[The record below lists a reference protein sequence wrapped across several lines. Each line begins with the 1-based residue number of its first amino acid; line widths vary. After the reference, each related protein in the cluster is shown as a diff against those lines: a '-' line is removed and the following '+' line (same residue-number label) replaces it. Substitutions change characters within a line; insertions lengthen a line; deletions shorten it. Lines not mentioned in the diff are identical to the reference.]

1 MDRFTLRA
9 IYKGKEIL
17 IEPSQL
23 KIIDN
28 KGLKVSLEDLY
39 AKYNQILENE
49 EKINADNKQIL
60 EELAFIREQ
69 VEDIKTFNMEN

>member
-9 IYKGKEIL
+9 VYNGKEIQ

-28 KGLKVSLEDLY
+28 KGLKVTLEDLY
-39 AKYNQILENE
+39 TKYNHVIDIQKEILTNYES
-49 EKINADNKQIL
+49 IL
-60 EELAFIREQ
+60 KELATMKEQ
-69 VEDIKTFNMEN
+69 VEDIKTFNMES

>member
-9 IYKGKEIL
+9 IYKGKEIQ

-23 KIIDN
+23 KIIDG

-39 AKYNQILENE
+39 DKYNQILENE
-49 EKINADNKQIL
+49 EQIMTDYKSMK
-60 EELAFIREQ
+60 EELADMRKQ
-69 VEDIKTFNMEN
+69 VEDIKTFNMES

>member
-9 IYKGKEIL
+9 VYKGKEIQ

-28 KGLKVSLEDLY
+28 KGLKVTLEDLY
-39 AKYNQILENE
+39 TKYNHVIDIQKEILTNYES
-49 EKINADNKQIL
+49 IL
-60 EELAFIREQ
+60 EELATMKEQ
-69 VEDIKTFNMEN
+69 VEDIKTFNMES

>member
-9 IYKGKEIL
+9 IYKGKEIQ

-39 AKYNQILENE
+39 TKYNQILENE
-49 EKINADNKQIL
+49 DKIIADNKQIL
-60 EELAFIREQ
+60 EELALMREQ

>member
-9 IYKGKEIL
+9 IYKGKESL

-39 AKYNQILENE
+39 TKYNQILENE
-49 EKINADNKQIL
+49 KKINADNKQIL
-60 EELAFIREQ
+60 EELALMREQ

>member
-9 IYKGKEIL
+9 IYKGKEIQ

-39 AKYNQILENE
+39 TKYNQILNNE
-49 EKINADNKQIL
+49 EKISADNKRIL
-60 EELAFIREQ
+60 EELALIREQ